1 MFDIH
6 CHLIPEVDDGAQ
18 SLEEACAMARIAYE
32 SGTSTLVAT
41 PHYNV
46 PGSFQNI
53 SGTHLKNQFSK
64 LCDSIQ
70 NSKNPIRV
78 MLGMEVFATDD
89 IANKIGSGEIVMLN
103 DSRYI
108 LIEFDMNDHPLHVNG
123 LLDQIAHLGL
133 VPVIAHPERYA
144 FMQHEMENAFYWKTK
159 GYIIQLN
166 KGSIQGSFGSRIRR
180 TACNM
185 LRMNLA
191 HVIASDGHS
200 PYQRTPDL
208 FDIYEYVSDHYS
220 REYADDLL
228 KNIPEMIINNL

>member
-1 MFDIH
+1 M
-6 CHLIPEVDDGAQ
+6 PEVDDGAQ
-18 SLEEACAMARIAYE
+18 SLEEACAMAQIAYE
-32 SGTSTLVAT
+32 SGTSALVAT

-46 PGSFQNI
+46 PGIFQNI
-53 SGTHLKNQFSK
+53 DKIHLVNQFGK
-64 LCDSIQ
+64 LCDSVQ

-89 IANKIGSGEIVMLN
+89 IVNKITNGDILMLN

-108 LIEFDMNDHPLHVNG
+108 LIEFDMNDHPLHMNG

-133 VPVIAHPERYA
+133 IPVIAHPERYA
-144 FMQHEMENAFYWKTK
+144 FMQHEIENAFCWKTK

-166 KGSIQGSFGSRIRR
+166 KGSIQGAFGSRIRR
-180 TACNM
+180 TTLSM

-208 FDIYEYVSDHYS
+208 FDIYEYVSDHFS
-220 REYADDLL
+220 CEYADDLL
-228 KNIPEMIINNL
+228 KNIPEMIINNQ